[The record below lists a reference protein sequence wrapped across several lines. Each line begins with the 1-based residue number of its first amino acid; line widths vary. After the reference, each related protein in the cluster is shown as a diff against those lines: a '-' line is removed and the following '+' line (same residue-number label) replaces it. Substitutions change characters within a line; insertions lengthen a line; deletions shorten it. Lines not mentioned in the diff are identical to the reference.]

1 MRLHHIWCQSLT
13 APHDLPCQPPPTL
26 RRAAR
31 RALKSASVVATQ
43 GSAVALPPP
52 RGGRSPSGTPRSG
65 ILRNSTAI
73 QRVLPMAA
81 RRAHKSECGERRRG
95 ASRDGGLRRNV
106 ARGTR
111 RSQRQQS
118 PCQASRPR
126 APANRALAPAAGVA
140 TDFAT
145 REALAEAPR
154 PANRA
159 VASRSAAGT
168 LRTAPSAT
176 DTRAARRRFRSQY
189 GVQIATEH
197 SATRVLQLETC
208 TPRTLHT
215 PTVPQGLAAHP
226 SSHGPSRRRRLRIWS
241 RRCF

>member
-1 MRLHHIWCQSLT
+1 MRLQHIWCQSLT

-31 RALKSASVVATQ
+31 CTLKSASVVATQ

-95 ASRDGGLRRNV
+95 ASRDGGLRRSV
-106 ARGTR
+106 ARGTC
-111 RSQRQQS
+111 RSQRQQ
-118 PCQASRPR
+118 PPRRVSRPR
-126 APANRALAPAAGVA
+126 APANRALGSAAGVA
-140 TDFAT
+140 TNFAT

-154 PANRA
+154 PADRA
-159 VASRSAAGT
+159 VAVRSATGMP
-168 LRTAPSAT
+168 RTAPSAT
-176 DTRAARRRFRSQY
+176 
-189 GVQIATEH
+189 G
-197 SATRVLQLETC
+197 TRVGR
-208 TPRTLHT
+208 PR
-215 PTVPQGLAAHP
+215 A
-226 SSHGPSRRRRLRIWS
+226 
-241 RRCF
+241 